1 MFGTLAASTLHH
13 AVLGTVMYVIFGR
26 EWQSL
31 RDEDV
36 LKKELGKLE
45 SQLLLGR
52 MISEITIS
60 FVDPGCEKAVMYSI
74 CHWNNLLSTVHRK
87 NIQQRF

>member
-36 LKKELGKLE
+36 LKKELGQVGE
-45 SQLLLGR
+45 SVTAWQN
-52 MISEITIS
+52 
-60 FVDPGCEKAVMYSI
+60 D
-74 CHWNNLLSTVHRK
+74 
-87 NIQQRF
+87 Q